1 MDKIFQQCNNI
12 FTRQIQKQPDDG
24 SDQYAAKCKQHLGS
38 EHAFKHI
45 AEFLQRS
52 FYRPSIAARALI
64 LHASS
69 DKYNYFQVMSGQ
81 LIKWFDI
88 VCYMFMPSG
97 LCLCMHN
104 IVLLL
109 SNKGYQAV

>member
-1 MDKIFQQCNNI
+1 MSSIGEALVTKCVTTCSQRRLGNAVFVVYITAKGILLTRPVTNITIFKCVDK
-12 FTRQIQKQPDDG
+12 
-24 SDQYAAKCKQHLGS
+24 
-38 EHAFKHI
+38 
-45 AEFLQRS
+45 
-52 FYRPSIAARALI
+52 
-64 LHASS
+64 
-69 DKYNYFQVMSGQ
+69 MSGQ
-81 LIKWFDI
+81 LIKWSDI

>member
-1 MDKIFQQCNNI
+1 MITLHMGKFWQFDTDKINAVTNI
-12 FTRQIQKQPDDG
+12 TIF
-24 SDQYAAKCKQHLGS
+24 KCV
-38 EHAFKHI
+38 
-45 AEFLQRS
+45 
-52 FYRPSIAARALI
+52 
-64 LHASS
+64 
-69 DKYNYFQVMSGQ
+69 DKMSGQ
-81 LIKWFDI
+81 LIKWSDI